1 MGHKTTQACGREEG
15 GGGTKKC
22 RSELKGLSHR
32 VPEARNAFGFCGLSE
47 ELPRQQG
54 GGGGGKDAGNSAVKS
69 AFPVYHGGHF
79 SLHPHAHTHRD
90 TQGRVTAKMPPDVA
104 LCGKVAASFNAKQLN
119 WILAGRSPVAALPV
133 CVCVCLG
140 GGGWPANGSH
150 I

>member
-1 MGHKTTQACGREEG
+1 MGHKTTQACGRGEG
-15 GGGTKKC
+15 KGRGAKKC

-54 GGGGGKDAGNSAVKS
+54 GEGEVRTLGIALSSQHFLFTMAGTLAST
-69 AFPVYHGGHF
+69 
-79 SLHPHAHTHRD
+79 HTRTH

-104 LCGKVAASFNAKQLN
+104 LCDKVAASFNAKQLN

-133 CVCVCLG
+133 CVCVW